1 MNTPPG
7 AKNAFG
13 EPLEP
18 DEKNVREEFLL
29 GLGFHR
35 YRPSR
40 SLARRTASRG
50 SETPLRSLSAI
61 SGRPPPRQLAA
72 RGRPFWLYKQTFIIK
87 CVMHASKGMASIC
100 TI

>member
-61 SGRPPPRQLAA
+61 AGRHLGNSRHVGDRSG
-72 RGRPFWLYKQTFIIK
+72 
-87 CVMHASKGMASIC
+87 SINKLLL
-100 TI
+100 